1 MQSLADHQRWLASLI
16 LAPERLA
23 EDPTGAVHPVAL
35 DDVAAART
43 RLGAYIN
50 GYPARLNEALAE
62 AYPAVRVVVGED
74 TFRALVERYR
84 PAVPAGV
91 YSLSDVGVGLPFFLA
106 DDELSARLP
115 FLHDLA
121 ALEWS
126 VLRAFHS
133 FERER
138 FDPASVA
145 GWGLE
150 SWERAR
156 LTFQPAVAV
165 RCSAWPILD
174 LWRLRDTPSEDRRE
188 IDVEIDGRAQC
199 VLVSR
204 RELTVSCEP
213 VSPAKAG
220 LLMELLGG
228 ATLGRAVESLSE
240 TMAESLDVGA
250 WFAEWTSRGLV
261 VDCRTS

>member
-16 LAPERLA
+16 LEPERLS
-23 EDPTGAVHPVAL
+23 EDPTGAVRPVAL
-35 DDVAAART
+35 DDVEAART

-50 GYPARLNEALAE
+50 GYPARLREALVE
-62 AYPAVRVVVGED
+62 AYPAVRVVVGDD

-84 PAVPAGV
+84 SAVPVGV
-91 YSLSDVGVGLPFFLA
+91 YSLSDVGVSLPSFLTG
-106 DDELSARLP
+106 DELSARLP

-126 VLRAFHS
+126 VLCAFHS

-150 SWERAR
+150 DWERAR
-156 LTFQPAVAV
+156 VTFQPSVAV

-174 LWRLRDTPSEDRRE
+174 LWSLRDTSPEDRRE
-188 IDVEIDGRAQC
+188 IDVEIDGRPQS

-204 RELTVSCEP
+204 RQLTVSCEL
-213 VSPAKAG
+213 VSPAKAS
-220 LLMELLGG
+220 LLVKLLGG
-228 ATLGRAVESLSE
+228 ATLGQATESLAE
-240 TMAESLDVGA
+240 TTEGTPDIGA
-250 WFAEWTSRGLV
+250 WFAEWTAQGLV